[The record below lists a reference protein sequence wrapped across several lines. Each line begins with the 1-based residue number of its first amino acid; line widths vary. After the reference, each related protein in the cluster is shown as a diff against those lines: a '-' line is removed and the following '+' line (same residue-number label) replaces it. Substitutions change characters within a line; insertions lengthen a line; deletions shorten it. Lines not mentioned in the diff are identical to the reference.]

1 MQIPG
6 DWYRELHDI
15 GRVILAYLFSLPIGW
30 QREEEAHSVGVRTFP
45 IVAMA
50 SCGYVLLAMPGQQ
63 SFDAQSRI
71 IQGLVAGMG
80 FIGAGA
86 IMRAGSRVHG
96 TAAAASIWNMG
107 VLGASVA
114 QDRFVLAAVL
124 AIVNF
129 VGLRYLLPLKKRMD
143 GRGRRTGGR
152 NS

>member
-6 DWYRELHDI
+6 EWYGELHDI
-15 GRVILAYLFSLPIGW
+15 GRVMLAYLFSLPIGW

-45 IVAMA
+45 LVAMA

-71 IQGLVAGMG
+71 IQGMVAGMG

-107 VLGASVA
+107 VLGASIA
-114 QDRFVLAAVL
+114 QDRFLLAAVL

-129 VGLRYLLPLKKRMD
+129 VGLRYLLPLKEKIDASNEMKR
-143 GRGRRTGGR
+143 GKR
-152 NS
+152 

>member
-1 MQIPG
+1 MQIPVEWHR
-6 DWYRELHDI
+6 DLHDI
-15 GRVILAYLFSLPIGW
+15 GRVVLAYLFSLPIGW
-30 QREEEAHSVGVRTFP
+30 QREEEAHAAGVRTFP

-86 IMRAGSRVHG
+86 ILKAGSRVHG

-107 VLGASVA
+107 VLGACVA
-114 QDRFVLAAVL
+114 QDRFLLAAVL

-129 VGLRYLLPLKKRMD
+129 VGLRYLLPLKKKID
-143 GRGRRTGGR
+143 ATGRRNR
-152 NS
+152 RSE

>member
-1 MQIPG
+1 MQIPPE
-6 DWYRELHDI
+6 WHRQLHDI
-15 GRVILAYLFSLPIGW
+15 SRVVLAYLLSLPIGW
-30 QREEEAHSVGVRTFP
+30 QREEEAHAVGVRTFP

-63 SFDAQSRI
+63 SLDAQSRI

-86 IMRAGSRVHG
+86 IMKAGPRVHG

-107 VLGASVA
+107 VLGAAIA
-114 QDRFVLAAVL
+114 QDRFLLAVVL

-129 VGLRYLLPLKKRMD
+129 AGLRYLLPLKKKIDDRESRH
-143 GRGRRTGGR
+143 GRKQ
-152 NS
+152 

>member
-1 MQIPG
+1 MQILG
-6 DWYRELHDI
+6 DWHRELHDI
-15 GRVILAYLFSLPIGW
+15 SRVILAYLFSLPIGW
-30 QREEEAHSVGVRTFP
+30 QREQEAHSVGVRTFP
-45 IVAMA
+45 LVAMA
-50 SCGYVLLAMPGQQ
+50 SCGYVLLAMPGHQ

-86 IMRAGSRVHG
+86 IMRAGSTVHG

-107 VLGASVA
+107 VLGAMIA

-129 VGLRYLLPLKKRMD
+129 VGLRYLLPLKKRVD
-143 GRGRRTGGR
+143 EQRRTNR
-152 NS
+152 RRE

>member
-6 DWYRELHDI
+6 NWYRELQDI

-30 QREEEAHSVGVRTFP
+30 QREGEAHSVGLRTFP

-50 SCGYVLLAMPGQQ
+50 SCGYVLLAMPGEQ

-86 IMRAGSRVHG
+86 IMRADSRVHG
-96 TAAAASIWNMG
+96 TATAASIWNMG
-107 VLGASVA
+107 VLGACIA
-114 QDRFVLAAVL
+114 QDRFLLAAVL

-129 VGLRYLLPLKKRMD
+129 VGLRYLLPLKKKMED
-143 GRGRRTGGR
+143 RGKRTEEE
-152 NS
+152 

>member
-6 DWYRELHDI
+6 EWHRELHDI
-15 GRVILAYLFSLPIGW
+15 SRVILAYLFSLPIGW
-30 QREEEAHSVGVRTFP
+30 EREEEAHAVGVRTFP
-45 IVAMA
+45 LVAMA
-50 SCGYVLLAMPGQQ
+50 SCGYVLLAMPGEQ

-86 IMRAGSRVHG
+86 IMRAGPKVHG
-96 TAAAASIWNMG
+96 TSAAASIWNMG
-107 VLGASVA
+107 VLGALIA

-129 VGLRYLLPLKKRMD
+129 VGLRYLLPLKKRMEK
-143 GRGRRTGGR
+143 RGKTNRGKE
-152 NS
+152 